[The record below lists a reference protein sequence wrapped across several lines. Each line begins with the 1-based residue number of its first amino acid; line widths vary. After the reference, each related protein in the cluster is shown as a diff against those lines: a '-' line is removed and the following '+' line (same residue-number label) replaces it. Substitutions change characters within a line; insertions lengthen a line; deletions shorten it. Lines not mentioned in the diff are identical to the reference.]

1 MVTPLVPKDEVQ
13 THESS
18 RFVQHAFQGS
28 PPMFLTAFFS
38 GKPISQEEAE
48 ELKRL
53 IEAHKAD

>member
-1 MVTPLVPKDEVQ
+1 
-13 THESS
+13 
-18 RFVQHAFQGS
+18 
-28 PPMFLTAFFS
+28 MFLTAFFS